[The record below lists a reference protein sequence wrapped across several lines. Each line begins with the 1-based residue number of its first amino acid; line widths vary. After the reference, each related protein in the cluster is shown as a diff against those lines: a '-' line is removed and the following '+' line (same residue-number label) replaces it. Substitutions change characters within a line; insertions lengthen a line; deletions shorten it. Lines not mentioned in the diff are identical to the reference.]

1 MASGLKTFSQ
11 GGIHVDDRKYSHE
24 SPIEKLPAS
33 KLLVIPTSQHIGAP
47 AKVIV
52 AKDQAVKIG
61 QIIAEKAGFISANI
75 VSPASG
81 VVKAI
86 EARMSPTGFKQECI
100 IIENDMKD
108 EYFET
113 VTDIAP
119 SPEAIEKYDTASA
132 VKLVEKAGIVGMGGA
147 AFPTSVKLAPPDT
160 KIDTIILNGVECEPY
175 LTADARIMLEDA
187 DKIAAGLALIMKIFS
202 KNGPVK
208 GYIGIEANK
217 PDSILKMSEAAA
229 KYKDIQVVSLALK
242 YPQGGEKQLIN
253 AITGRSVPSGK
264 LPGSVGCV
272 VQNVATAAAIFDA
285 AVNNKP
291 LIERVVTVT
300 GLGVKTPKNLL
311 VRFGTMFTELID
323 YCGGITEDAAML
335 ICGGP
340 MMGKALQTSE
350 VPVTKAVS
358 GILILNKDE
367 ANLYEEAPCIRCGRC
382 VDVCPMG
389 LQPGMINKVIEAGE
403 YAKLEELSIM
413 DCIECG
419 SCNYICAGHERLVQK
434 IKIGKVKLQEILKA
448 RKEKEAREKAKA
460 EADAG
465 TAQPDKPGKSK

>member
-1 MASGLKTFSQ
+1 MALGLKTFSR

-24 SPIEKLPAS
+24 SPIEILPAPQTV
-33 KLLVIPTSQHIGAP
+33 VIPVSQHIGAP
-47 AKVIV
+47 AKAVV

-61 QIIAEKAGFISANI
+61 QLIAEKAGFISAN
-75 VSPASG
+75 VTSPVSG
-81 VVKAI
+81 VVKAV
-86 EARMSPTGFKQECI
+86 EARMTPTGFKQDCI
-100 IIENDMKD
+100 VIENDMKD
-108 EYFET
+108 EYFEAYT
-113 VTDIAP
+113 ETAP
-119 SPEAIEKYDTASA
+119 SPELIEKFDASGA
-132 VKLVEKAGIVGMGGA
+132 VKAVEKAGIVGMGGA
-147 AFPTSVKLAPPDT
+147 AFPTSVKLAPPPDV
-160 KIDTIILNGVECEPY
+160 KIDTVILNGVECEPY
-175 LTADARIMLEDA
+175 LTADARIMIEDA
-187 DKIAAGLALIMKIFS
+187 EKIVAGLALIMKIFT

-217 PDSILKMSEAAA
+217 PDAIAKMSEAAA
-229 KYKDIQVVSLALK
+229 KYKDIEVVSLALK

-253 AITGRSVPSGK
+253 AIVGREVPSGK
-264 LPGSVGCV
+264 LPSAVGCV
-272 VQNVATAAAIFDA
+272 VQNVATASAIFDA
-285 AVNNKP
+285 AVNNRP

-300 GLGVKTPKNLL
+300 GLGVKKQKNLR

-323 YCGGITEDAAML
+323 FCGGITDDSAML

-358 GILILNKDE
+358 GILILNQSE

-389 LQPGMINKVIEAGE
+389 LQPGLINKVIEAGD
-403 YAKLEELSIM
+403 YARLEELSLL

-434 IKIGKVKLQEILKA
+434 IKIGKIKLQEILKA
-448 RKEKEAREKAKA
+448 RKEKEAREKADEK
-460 EADAG
+460 
-465 TAQPDKPGKSK
+465 K

>member
-1 MASGLKTFSQ
+1 MAFGLKTFSR

-24 SPIEKLPAS
+24 SPIEKLPAP
-33 KLLVIPTSQHIGAP
+33 KTVVIPISQHIGAP
-47 AKVIV
+47 AKAVV
-52 AKDQAVKIG
+52 TKDQAVKIG
-61 QIIAEKAGFISANI
+61 QLIAEKSGFISANVLSP
-75 VSPASG
+75 VSG
-81 VVKAI
+81 IVKAV
-86 EARMSPTGFKQECI
+86 EARMTPTGFKQDCI
-100 IIENDMKD
+100 VIENDMKD
-108 EYFET
+108 EYFEAFT
-113 VTDIAP
+113 AVAP
-119 SPEAIEKYDTASA
+119 SAEVIEKLDISGA
-132 VKLVEKAGIVGMGGA
+132 VKAVEKAGIVGMGGA
-147 AFPTSVKLAPPDT
+147 AFPTSVKLSPPPDV
-160 KIDTIILNGVECEPY
+160 KIDTVILNGVECEPY
-175 LTADARIMLEDA
+175 LTADARIMIEDA
-187 DKIAAGLALIMKIFS
+187 DRIVAGLALIMKIFS

-217 PDSILKMSEAAA
+217 PDSIQKMAEAAS
-229 KYKDIQVVSLALK
+229 KYKDIEVVSLALK

-253 AITGRSVPSGK
+253 AIVGRDVPSGK
-264 LPGSVGCV
+264 LPSAVGCV
-272 VQNVATAAAIFDA
+272 VQNVATAASIYDA
-285 AVNNKP
+285 AVNNRP

-300 GLGVKTPKNLL
+300 GMGVKKQKNLL

-323 YCGGITEDAAML
+323 YCGGVTDDASML

-358 GILILNKDE
+358 GILVLTQSE

-389 LQPGMINKVIEAGE
+389 LQPGLINKVIDAADYGR
-403 YAKLEELSIM
+403 LEELSLL

-448 RKEKEAREKAKA
+448 RKEKEAQTKK
-460 EADAG
+460 D
-465 TAQPDKPGKSK
+465 DKK